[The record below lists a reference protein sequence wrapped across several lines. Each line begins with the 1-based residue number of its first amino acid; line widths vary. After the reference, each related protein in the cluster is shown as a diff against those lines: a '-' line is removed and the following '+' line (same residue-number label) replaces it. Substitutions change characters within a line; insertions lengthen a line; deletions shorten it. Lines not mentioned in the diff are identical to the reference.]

1 MTQPKKMPA
10 DVVAGVAAGGAS
22 SAAAVSAAEGAVP
35 EWMAD
40 WSLALAHRAEP
51 HGGLPVGAV
60 LVQPHSAER
69 LRKLLLSAC
78 GARLPLETHR
88 LGPSPHRRLDSGLMV
103 HCPPPIATLF
113 EAAIA
118 GEAPLCTSLAEFVS
132 RAPVV
137 YLSGVRRHERVL
149 GRAPPAARSLPAA
162 PPPPFT
168 FAEVF
173 AGIGGFRLGLEPL
186 GGVCSLACEVDPMAC
201 ATYRL
206 NFARDGALLEADL
219 TGLPAD
225 ELPAFDL
232 LAAGFPC
239 QTFSVRG
246 EQRGVESTPTD
257 WRGGLYLELVRLLAA
272 CRPKA
277 FLFENVPGLVTLGG
291 GGRSAAVSG
300 KPTTF
305 RAGSV
310 LRGMVA
316 AFEGCGYVVSW
327 RVLNSRHWLP
337 QYRERL
343 FLAGVRRDC
352 EARPMDWSGLCYEGG
367 SHAPAG
373 AGGGGSVAEIL
384 EPDDAPDCL
393 AAELT
398 EAQLSVV
405 MAQLEARGECLAD
418 RAIPTEGK
426 APTLISLY
434 QKTGGFSTKFVCEER
449 DGTPRDG
456 APPRRRPRF
465 LTPREC
471 SRLMGFPESYSI
483 PPRKQGAGYSG
494 FYRQIGNAVCPPVV
508 AAVGERLL
516 VAAGV
521 RAADET

>member
-1 MTQPKKMPA
+1 
-10 DVVAGVAAGGAS
+10 
-22 SAAAVSAAEGAVP
+22 
-35 EWMAD
+35 MAD

-149 GRAPPAARSLPAA
+149 GRAPPAARGLPAA

-257 WRGGLYLELVRLLAA
+257 WRGGLYLEL
-272 CRPKA
+272 A

-316 AFEGCGYVVSW
+316 AFEG
-327 RVLNSRHWLP
+327 LP

-367 SHAPAG
+367 QPRGTCLGRVSDASPAHA
-373 AGGGGSVAEIL
+373 S
-384 EPDDAPDCL
+384 D

-434 QKTGGFSTKFVCEER
+434 QKTGGFSTK
-449 DGTPRDG
+449 
-456 APPRRRPRF
+456 
-465 LTPREC
+465 
-471 SRLMGFPESYSI
+471 LMGFPESYSI

>member
-1 MTQPKKMPA
+1 M
-10 DVVAGVAAGGAS
+10 
-22 SAAAVSAAEGAVP
+22 P

-149 GRAPPAARSLPAA
+149 GRAPPAARGLPAA

-257 WRGGLYLELVRLLAA
+257 WRGQPALSTRDPPTPRSPSPRPLPPPARPAWRGGASSTPLHPSSACLLDPSPAGGLYLELVRLLAA

-327 RVLNSRHWLP
+327 RVLNSRHWRPQQHSAVAPLP
-337 QYRERL
+337 LPPHPPALLSGCRSTASASSLRACGATARRGRWTGADSATKAASRGGPVSDASRTRLRHMPRTCLRRRQPCPGRGRRRRERGGDPR
-343 FLAGVRRDC
+343 AG
-352 EARPMDWSGLCYEGG
+352 
-367 SHAPAG
+367 
-373 AGGGGSVAEIL
+373 
-384 EPDDAPDCL
+384 
-393 AAELT
+393 
-398 EAQLSVV
+398 
-405 MAQLEARGECLAD
+405 
-418 RAIPTEGK
+418 
-426 APTLISLY
+426 
-434 QKTGGFSTKFVCEER
+434 
-449 DGTPRDG
+449 
-456 APPRRRPRF
+456 
-465 LTPREC
+465 
-471 SRLMGFPESYSI
+471 
-483 PPRKQGAGYSG
+483 
-494 FYRQIGNAVCPPVV
+494 
-508 AAVGERLL
+508 
-516 VAAGV
+516 
-521 RAADET
+521 

>member
-1 MTQPKKMPA
+1 MSA

-149 GRAPPAARSLPAA
+149 GRAPPAARGLPAA

-257 WRGGLYLELVRLLAA
+257 WRGQPARPRSVHTRPAHTSLPLPEASSSSGPSRLARRRLLDPSAPFKRMPPRPLSRRRPLPRARPAARRLPPEGFSLRERARPGHARGRRPLCGRERQADHLPRRLRPARHGCRLRGVRLRRELAGAQLAPLAA
-272 CRPKA
+272 AAALGRRPPPPP
-277 FLFENVPGLVTLGG
+277 VP
-291 GGRSAAVSG
+291 
-300 KPTTF
+300 P
-305 RAGSV
+305 AGPS
-310 LRGMVA
+310 LR
-316 AFEGCGYVVSW
+316 
-327 RVLNSRHWLP
+327 LP

-343 FLAGVRRDC
+343 FLAGVRCDC

-367 SHAPAG
+367 QPRGTCLGRVSDASPAHA
-373 AGGGGSVAEIL
+373 SDV
-384 EPDDAPDCL
+384 
-393 AAELT
+393 
-398 EAQLSVV
+398 S
-405 MAQLEARGECLAD
+405 
-418 RAIPTEGK
+418 
-426 APTLISLY
+426 S
-434 QKTGGFSTKFVCEER
+434 
-449 DGTPRDG
+449 
-456 APPRRRPRF
+456 
-465 LTPREC
+465 
-471 SRLMGFPESYSI
+471 
-483 PPRKQGAGYSG
+483 
-494 FYRQIGNAVCPPVV
+494 
-508 AAVGERLL
+508 
-516 VAAGV
+516 
-521 RAADET
+521 